1 VTATTIDPQQEG
13 RLAAAA
19 SLLGIAGLLLAL
31 PIVLLAGVHIG
42 GWFLGAGLWLANWGA
57 SLLTTRVSLKISAP
71 AAVGVSGISFIARAW
86 MVAIVLFVVALRF
99 SEIVALTAAAVFL
112 AAFTLDLA
120 GRALQYG
127 LSQQQQHER
136 QSGLQEQP
144 NE

>member
-1 VTATTIDPQQEG
+1 
-13 RLAAAA
+13 
-19 SLLGIAGLLLAL
+19 
-31 PIVLLAGVHIG
+31 
-42 GWFLGAGLWLANWGA
+42 
-57 SLLTTRVSLKISAP
+57 
-71 AAVGVSGISFIARAW
+71 VGVSGISFIARAW

-99 SEIVALTAAAVFL
+99 SEVVALTAAGVFL

-127 LSQQQQHER
+127 LSQQQQQQR